1 MECSYYILLF
11 SKSFL
16 TPELTKIPFSH
27 LKLKS
32 FDLIWNL
39 CWFSPLL
46 CPTYRAEQVAMD
58 DLGGIPIA
66 PMDGVGTEQDGAG
79 AAAK

>member
-1 MECSYYILLF
+1 
-11 SKSFL
+11 
-16 TPELTKIPFSH
+16 
-27 LKLKS
+27 LKS
-32 FDLIWNL
+32 FNLIWNL

-46 CPTYRAEQVAMD
+46 CPTYRAEQAAMD

-66 PMDGVGTEQDGAG
+66 PMDGAGMEQDGVG